1 MNEPVKSQRIDKW
14 LWHARIT
21 KTRSLAQKLVSGG
34 KIRLNREKITSPSS
48 KVIAGNVLT
57 ITLAREVKILEVV
70 DFAEKRGPYSAA
82 CLLYTD
88 LSPPKPE
95 PKSKSDEPD
104 LSSGLVA
111 GPRPTKQ
118 QRKEALRLKRN
129 PNNSQI

>member
-1 MNEPVKSQRIDKW
+1 MNEPAKSQRIDKW
-14 LWHARIT
+14 LWHARVT
-21 KTRSLAQKLVSGG
+21 KTRSLAQKLISSG
-34 KIRLNREKITSPSS
+34 KVRVDREKVTSSSS

-57 ITLAREVKILEVV
+57 IALPREIKILEIV

-95 PKSKSDEPD
+95 PKKKDDEPD
-104 LSSGLVA
+104 LNAGLIA

-118 QRKEALRLKRN
+118 QRKEAMRLKRN
-129 PNNSQI
+129 PNNSGF